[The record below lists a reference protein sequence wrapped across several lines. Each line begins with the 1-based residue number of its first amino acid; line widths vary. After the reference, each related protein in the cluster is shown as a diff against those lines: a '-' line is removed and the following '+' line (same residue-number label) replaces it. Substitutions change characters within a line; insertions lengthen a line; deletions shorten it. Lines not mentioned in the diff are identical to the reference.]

1 MKTKSLSTNRPRT
14 YKYLELITILNIVCM
29 VVDYVIAGKIIQVSV
44 FTLSA
49 ASFLL
54 FPIVFLFGDVIT
66 EVYGY
71 KQARRVTWLLVFS
84 TAFAA
89 LIFQLVTMLPPA
101 PGFKV
106 DNAYNV
112 VLGQV
117 PRTVIG
123 GWIALLAG
131 QLVND
136 FVMAKMKL
144 LTKGKFLWM
153 RTIGSTI
160 VGQGVNTTFFYLI
173 ALYNLIPS
181 NLLVQ
186 SILSGWFLKV
196 LIETLMTPVTYYVVN
211 KLKRVEKE
219 DYFDK
224 NTNFNPL
231 IIDLKQSK

>member
-1 MKTKSLSTNRPRT
+1 M
-14 YKYLELITILNIVCM
+14 I
-29 VVDYVIAGKIIQVSV
+29 VDYVISGKIIQVSI

-49 ASFLL
+49 ASLLL

-71 KQARRVTWLLVFS
+71 EQARRITWLLVFS

-89 LIFQLVTMLPPA
+89 LIFQLATMFSPA
-101 PGFKV
+101 PGFKAGA
-106 DNAYNV
+106 AYNL

-117 PRTVIG
+117 PRIVIG

-136 FVMAKMKL
+136 FVLAKMKL
-144 LTKGKFLWM
+144 LTNGKFLWM

-160 VGQGVNTTFFYLI
+160 VGQGVNTTLFYLI
-173 ALYNLIPS
+173 ALYSLIPT
-181 NLLVQ
+181 NLLIK

-196 LIETLMTPVTYYVVN
+196 LIETFMTPVTYYVVN
-211 KLKRVEKE
+211 RLKKIENE

-224 NTNFNPL
+224 NTDFNPM
-231 IIDLKQSK
+231 IINLK

>member
-1 MKTKSLSTNRPRT
+1 
-14 YKYLELITILNIVCM
+14 M

-49 ASFLL
+49 ASLLL
-54 FPIVFLFGDVIT
+54 FPIVFLFGDIIT

-71 KQARRVTWLLVFS
+71 QQARRVTWLLVFS

-89 LIFQLVTMLPPA
+89 LIFQLVTMLPA
-101 PGFKV
+101 SPGFKA
-106 DNAYNV
+106 DHAYNL

-117 PRTVIG
+117 PRTVIS
-123 GWIALLAG
+123 GWVALLVG

-144 LTKGKFLWM
+144 LTNGKFLWT

-160 VGQGVNTTFFYLI
+160 AGQGVNTTLFYVI
-173 ALYNLIPS
+173 ALYNIIPAG
-181 NLLVQ
+181 LLVQ

-196 LIETLMTPVTYYVVN
+196 LIEAVMTPVTYYVVN
-211 KLKRVEKE
+211 KLKKVENE

-224 NTNFNPL
+224 KTNFNPM
-231 IIDLKQSK
+231 IIHLKQPK

>member
-1 MKTKSLSTNRPRT
+1 MPYTSDYMKQKQ
-14 YKYLELITILNIVCM
+14 YKYLELIILMNVVCM
-29 VVDYVIAGKIIQVSV
+29 VVDDVIAGKIIQVSV

-49 ASFLL
+49 ASFLM
-54 FPIVFLFGDVIT
+54 FPIVFLFGDILT

-71 KQARRVTWLLVFS
+71 KQARRATWILVLS
-84 TAFAA
+84 TAFAT
-89 LIFQLVTMLPPA
+89 LVFQLATILPPA
-101 PGFKV
+101 PGFKA
-106 DNAYNV
+106 DDAYNL

-117 PRTVIG
+117 PRTFLG
-123 GWIALLAG
+123 GLIALLVG

-136 FVMAKMKL
+136 FVLAKMKL
-144 LTKGKFLWM
+144 LTNGKFLWM

-160 VGQGVNTTFFYLI
+160 VGQGVNTILFYLI
-173 ALYNLIPS
+173 ALYNLIPT

-196 LIETLMTPVTYYVVN
+196 VIETLMTPVTYYVVN
-211 KLKRVEKE
+211 KLKKAENE

-231 IIDLKQSK
+231 IINLKQSK